1 MPPRSI
7 PRWLRT
13 ALVFLASLQ
22 AARAGT
28 VEARSLAG
36 HRVEQATATSAPRDP
51 IPTLQEPMPIAMVI
65 ALGEQRQP
73 VIGPSK
79 VDQAPTPA
87 VRLQERTAGPHLV
100 VAGRIPLFDPGIRPA
115 VGADRFVSARPEPR
129 GAHGARA
136 PCSVGAV

>member
-22 AARAGT
+22 AARAGS

-51 IPTLQEPMPIAMVI
+51 ISTLQEPMPVAMVI

-73 VIGPSK
+73 VIGPPE

-87 VRLQERTAGPHLV
+87 ARLPVRTAGPHLV
-100 VAGRIPLFDPGIRPA
+100 LAEQIPLFDPGIRPA
-115 VGADRFVSARPEPR
+115 VGANPFAPARPEMR
-129 GAHGARA
+129 GACRARA
-136 PCSVGAV
+136 PCPTGAV